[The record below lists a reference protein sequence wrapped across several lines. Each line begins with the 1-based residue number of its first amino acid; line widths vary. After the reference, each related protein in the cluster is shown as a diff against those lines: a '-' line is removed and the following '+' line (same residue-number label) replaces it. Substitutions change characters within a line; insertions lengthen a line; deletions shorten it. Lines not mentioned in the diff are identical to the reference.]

1 MVISLIIIILY
12 IYRRYILIFFFL
24 TALNCTQGDIR
35 LVEGTNAFEGRIEVC
50 FYNEWGTVCDDG
62 WDTLDAT
69 VVCRQLGY
77 PTTG

>member
-1 MVISLIIIILY
+1 MRNVGNIIHNY
-12 IYRRYILIFFFL
+12 KRYLSFL

-35 LVEGTNAFEGRIEVC
+35 LIGGTNTFEGRVEVC
-50 FYNEWGTVCDDG
+50 FNNEWGTVCDDG